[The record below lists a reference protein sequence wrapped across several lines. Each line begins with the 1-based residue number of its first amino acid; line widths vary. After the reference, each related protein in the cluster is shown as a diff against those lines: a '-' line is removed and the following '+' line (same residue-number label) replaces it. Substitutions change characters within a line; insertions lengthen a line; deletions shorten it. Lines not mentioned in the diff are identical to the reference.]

1 MALFC
6 TQHQPLPIHVNAAA
20 FQDYV
25 MRFAAA
31 LDYRSELPELEVLV
45 DPIRKLV
52 VMLPV
57 GILGPCVEAPVCE
70 CDAFLVPD
78 KDWPGVARPDA
89 VGGPN
94 VKLHAPGLDVAALQ
108 DFTRGLFLAR
118 RSDDQVYIFMARN
131 GADDVG
137 KDPRNGVEFSRPV

>member
-25 MRFAAA
+25 MRFAVA
-31 LDYRSELPELEVLV
+31 V
-45 DPIRKLV
+45 DDRCEMLQIEPLADAIRKLI

-57 GILGPCVEAPVCE
+57 GILGPCVESPVCE
-70 CDAFLVPD
+70 CDTFLVPD

-89 VGGPN
+89 VGGPD
-94 VKLHAPGLDVAALQ
+94 VKLHALCIDMAALQ

-131 GADDVG
+131 VADDVG
-137 KDPRNGVEFSRPV
+137 KDPARKSV